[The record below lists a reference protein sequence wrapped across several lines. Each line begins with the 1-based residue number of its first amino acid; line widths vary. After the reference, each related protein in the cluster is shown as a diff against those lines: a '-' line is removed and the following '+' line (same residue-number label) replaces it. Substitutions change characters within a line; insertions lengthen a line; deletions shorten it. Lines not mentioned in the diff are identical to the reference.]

1 MIHLLPVS
9 MAVYYTGQGLP
20 FRTDNGHIMTTLE
33 NITSVIFKLGGR
45 MMKLTS
51 CSIEIQN
58 NNFSISRRLLFSMF
72 F

>member
-1 MIHLLPVS
+1 MKRNQSGKRWKLC
-9 MAVYYTGQGLP
+9 Y
-20 FRTDNGHIMTTLE
+20 
-33 NITSVIFKLGGR
+33 LGGR